1 MLVCV
6 YWHSKS
12 SQVCLLQI
20 IDVHH
25 NSALS
30 PQRHQN
36 AKLFITFLSFFA
48 FLSINAFVLAH
59 FHENSSITCHDIIF
73 IYNPRYQAFYLFIL
87 EKSLISNIICLLW
100 HIYPYL
106 STLCVCWTIMVICLS
121 LISSHATSSKISQP
135 TSSHYLLW
143 GSEEWDN
150 EGKFFLI
157 FFFFLSKHDIYAV
170 GTCVCYKNK
179 TIILFILS
187 HFR

>member
-1 MLVCV
+1 MYIITAHFLP
-6 YWHSKS
+6 KGIRMPS
-12 SQVCLLQI
+12 SLL
-20 IDVHH
+20 
-25 NSALS
+25 L
-30 PQRHQN
+30 
-36 AKLFITFLSFFA
+36 FLSFFA

-59 FHENSSITCHDIIF
+59 FHENSSITCHDTIF
-73 IYNPRYQAFYLFIL
+73 IYNPGYQAFYLFIL
-87 EKSLISNIICLLW
+87 QKSLMSNIVICLLW

-106 STLCVCWTIMVICLS
+106 STLCVYWTIMVICLS

-157 FFFFLSKHDIYAV
+157 FFLSKHDIYAV